1 MSAATTRP
9 ASPPGGRPASP
20 PGGRPA
26 SPPGG
31 WWPGTASPP
40 PPLSLPAWSLPSV
53 EQSDSTLTW
62 QQPDATLTWQQQQP
76 DATAPPPRPEAA
88 GGREAAVRNL
98 AERKEWTEAE
108 DELILA
114 SVEKY
119 GSKWRKIAELLP
131 GRSDDAVRNRCNRLR
146 ETGGRPPRRPLPVRP
161 ARSDADRHDGARR
174 RRRRAAPYPQPEGG
188 QSVAGLGMGDGM
200 GSGTEVGMGSG
211 SGLGTFP
218 SMLSMSGWLSTG
230 LIGGPADDGGERDL
244 DLAAELSRLAAAAA
258 AGPAGIPTM
267 AGIPPHDLITLPV
280 LSATEPAGA
289 PRRRRRPPGTSRKR
303 LATGGR
309 PIKAT
314 VERSN
319 KAIGE
324 HWQPSRRLP
333 EDASGGAAVG
343 DAVTGPISGGGSGA
357 VSGTGAGTG
366 DGEEDVA
373 AEVSDDGG
381 DEDGSGD
388 KRERLVW
395 SRAEDDLIISGVAQR
410 GNRWNEIARK
420 LPGRT
425 DHAIRNR
432 WHRLQMIGCA

>member
-1 MSAATTRP
+1 
-9 ASPPGGRPASP
+9 
-20 PGGRPA
+20 
-26 SPPGG
+26 
-31 WWPGTASPP
+31 
-40 PPLSLPAWSLPSV
+40 
-53 EQSDSTLTW
+53 
-62 QQPDATLTWQQQQP
+62 
-76 DATAPPPRPEAA
+76 
-88 GGREAAVRNL
+88 VRNL

-188 QSVAGLGMGDGM
+188 LSVVGLGMGGGM
-200 GSGTEVGMGSG
+200 GGGMEVGMGSG

-218 SMLSMSGWLSTG
+218 SMLSMTGWLSTG

-258 AGPAGIPTM
+258 AGPAGIPT
-267 AGIPPHDLITLPV
+267 HDLITLPV

-314 VERSN
+314 VERSI

-324 HWQPSRRLP
+324 HRPSRRLP
-333 EDASGGAAVG
+333 EDASGGAAV
-343 DAVTGPISGGGSGA
+343 TGSISGGGSGA
-357 VSGTGAGTG
+357 VSGTGAGIGAVSGGG
-366 DGEEDVA
+366 DGEENVVV

>member
-1 MSAATTRP
+1 
-9 ASPPGGRPASP
+9 
-20 PGGRPA
+20 
-26 SPPGG
+26 
-31 WWPGTASPP
+31 
-40 PPLSLPAWSLPSV
+40 
-53 EQSDSTLTW
+53 
-62 QQPDATLTWQQQQP
+62 
-76 DATAPPPRPEAA
+76 
-88 GGREAAVRNL
+88 
-98 AERKEWTEAE
+98 
-108 DELILA
+108 
-114 SVEKY
+114 
-119 GSKWRKIAELLP
+119 
-131 GRSDDAVRNRCNRLR
+131 
-146 ETGGRPPRRPLPVRP
+146 
-161 ARSDADRHDGARR
+161 
-174 RRRRAAPYPQPEGG
+174 
-188 QSVAGLGMGDGM
+188 
-200 GSGTEVGMGSG
+200 MGSG

-314 VERSN
+314 VERSI

-333 EDASGGAAVG
+333 EDASGGA
-343 DAVTGPISGGGSGA
+343 VTGAISGGSSGA
-357 VSGTGAGTG
+357 VSSTGAGTGAVSGAG